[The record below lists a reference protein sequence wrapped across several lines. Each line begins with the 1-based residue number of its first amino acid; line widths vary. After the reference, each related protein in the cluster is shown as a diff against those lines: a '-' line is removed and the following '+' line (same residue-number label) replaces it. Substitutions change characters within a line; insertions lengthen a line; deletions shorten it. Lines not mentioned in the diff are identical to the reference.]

1 MKITI
6 EVREIEEAAGWPVS
20 WSAWLGAP
28 VHLVRLEHE
37 VEIRLV
43 GVPAPQRRFSC
54 ARAALEWIEARVL
67 RFLATAEELGGE
79 ETASGRYY
87 RDHAYRLGAVA
98 CVIHRH
104 AARLWPVGA
113 AC

>member
-1 MKITI
+1 MIVIK
-6 EVREIEEAAGWPVS
+6 VSEIEEAAGWPAS

-28 VHLVRLEHE
+28 VQVGRLEHE

-43 GVPAPQRRFSC
+43 GVPAPHRRFAS
-54 ARAALEWIEARVL
+54 ARSALEWVQARVHK
-67 RFLATAEELGGE
+67 FLATAEELGGE

-98 CVIHRH
+98 WAIHRH
-104 AARLWPVGA
+104 AARLWPEA
-113 AC
+113 SC

>member
-1 MKITI
+1 MTITI
-6 EVREIEEAAGWPVS
+6 EVSEIEAAAGWPAS

-28 VHLVRLEHE
+28 VQIVRLEHE

-43 GVPAPQRRFSC
+43 GVPAPQRRFSSD
-54 ARAALEWIEARVL
+54 RAALEWIQGRVL
-67 RFLATAEELGGE
+67 RFLATAEDLGGE

-98 CVIHRH
+98 WAIHKH
-104 AARLWPVGA
+104 AARLWPEPS
-113 AC
+113 C